1 MIHNTII
8 LLSILLIVIIIIYNS
23 TQVYIKEHIG
33 VINDIGSIHNY
44 FNPNLIDP
52 VIFNKL
58 DSYDMGLIVYGSPY
72 DEKKKMILPTDN
84 GNKGLSKEML
94 LQKSKDT
101 RTLNIN
107 NLFINVQKDEEA
119 IEHLKTYSYPKIVS
133 IAMILTSY
141 DPSSA
146 WEIITEVNKMETDAT
161 KIETYFKDKLKEYQG
176 YYDDTEIKNI
186 SNEVYETLL
195 TNLTKNKKTIE
206 DYKKNIM

>member
-72 DEKKKMILPTDN
+72 DEKKKNDTTDRQW
-84 GNKGLSKEML
+84 K
-94 LQKSKDT
+94 
-101 RTLNIN
+101 
-107 NLFINVQKDEEA
+107 
-119 IEHLKTYSYPKIVS
+119 
-133 IAMILTSY
+133 
-141 DPSSA
+141 
-146 WEIITEVNKMETDAT
+146 
-161 KIETYFKDKLKEYQG
+161 
-176 YYDDTEIKNI
+176 
-186 SNEVYETLL
+186 
-195 TNLTKNKKTIE
+195 
-206 DYKKNIM
+206 